1 MTLGDVSL
9 PDSLFPTQTEAMF
22 SQIQSTE
29 YGFTNYTE
37 GEFTFTR
44 GHKQYELSNHLGN
57 LLVTI
62 HDRKWGRQNA
72 PQTNCNYYLSYV
84 VTVTDYHA
92 FGSTITE
99 RSATFEG
106 GYKFSFNGKED
117 DKETQTQDYG
127 MRIYDYRLGRFLS
140 VDPLTKSYPFYT
152 PYQFAGNTPIAAVD
166 LDGEEPKIVVTNQVT
181 GYTEIKVYGAGNV
194 QTMVVETFKAIV
206 QYTDDKGITTEIAT
220 FNLTRNGWYDMGT
233 DANGNTILCNRSS
246 DPAPGAGKVFIQ
258 SSSNQQYGQGTP
270 SFTMSP
276 ILSPIDQ
283 DCNQNFYD
291 NGQTGDPLPTEFIR
305 TNNTAQGAQFHV
317 GGYYEKPNGNIS
329 LGGTYGCYGVVDPTQ
344 VSPTNTPTT
353 NPVTSNG
360 EMQRFGNA
368 VQSAQSMQIK
378 EHKKSAKVEVQ
389 IQPRT
394 YEKTKTVSP

>member
-1 MTLGDVSL
+1 MLTATYHNNFNTKNLTQAQHKKNARSSL
-9 PDSLFPTQTEAMF
+9 EL
-22 SQIQSTE
+22 
-29 YGFTNYTE
+29 TN
-37 GEFTFTR
+37 
-44 GHKQYELSNHLGN
+44 HLSNVLAVVSDKKTPVISSTGT
-57 LLVTI
+57 LQYYKADVLQAQDYYPFGSVM
-62 HDRKWGRQNA
+62 RKWLT
-72 PQTNCNYYLSYV
+72 PTNTTNNLRSTY
-84 VTVTDYHA
+84 T
-92 FGSTITE
+92 FG
-99 RSATFEG
+99 
-106 GYKFSFNGKED
+106 FNGKED

-206 QYTDDKGITTEIAT
+206 QYTDDKGVTTEIAT
-220 FNLTRNGWYDMGT
+220 FNVTRDGWYDMGT

-258 SSSNQQYGQGTP
+258 SSSSQQYGQGTP

-291 NGQTGDPLPTEFIR
+291 NGQAGDPLPPEVIR

-317 GGYYEKPNGNIS
+317 GGYYEQPNGNIS

-378 EHKKSAKVEVQ
+378 EHKKSAKVEVE

-394 YEKTKTVSP
+394 HEKTKTVSP